1 MTLFYGKRN
10 IISSL
15 VYIKFAFAFT
25 SSMCVKFHRSD
36 NIKSTI
42 NKKSSIYSRSTL
54 YTLYTD
60 KRLVFLPFPRETR
73 TEGFRRL
80 LNTYSNTMIIFVLAT
95 RALSHK
101 VYSRLASRSREAN
114 GNRPSSTYTV
124 SLIRPSGYFYS
135 IYRADFAFFES
146 DTLSRARA

>member
-1 MTLFYGKRN
+1 MCNVIY
-10 IISSL
+10 SL
-15 VYIKFAFAFT
+15 VCSKICICVYIVE
-25 SSMCVKFHRSD
+25 MRVKFQMSD

-42 NKKSSIYSRSTL
+42 NNNHRRSRSTL
-54 YTLYTD
+54 RFIQIHYD

-95 RALSHK
+95 RALSHT

-114 GNRPSSTYTV
+114 GNRPSPTYTV
-124 SLIRPSGYFYS
+124 SLIRRHRSGYFCPS
-135 IYRADFAFFES
+135 IAQIPRF
-146 DTLSRARA
+146 SRATLYFAHGLK